1 MREAVAAAGLGA
13 EGEPRDVVIEP
24 FAEDQNR
31 GRMGAFADLALRLR
45 FDAARPE
52 RLLELSADT
61 AEGDGGYHHRLTLTA
76 ED

>member
-1 MREAVAAAGLGA
+1 
-13 EGEPRDVVIEP
+13 
-24 FAEDQNR
+24 
-31 GRMGAFADLALRLR
+31 MGGWARFADLALRLR

-61 AEGDGGYHHRLTLTA
+61 AGGDGGYHHRLMLTA